1 MQQLLCTFTDKWSL
15 LSTLNK
21 IKERY
26 ILKDKKVYSY
36 DVLPLV
42 TEYIYVYS
50 VTQTIQPLQNTL
62 SIHRKNNLNILYTIN
77 ALNCLICES
86 NNGVLDKNY
95 KINWENYQNKFIL
108 SNPDNSTRILHI
120 KLREVVELN

>member
-62 SIHRKNNLNILYTIN
+62 SIHRKNNLN
-77 ALNCLICES
+77 
-86 NNGVLDKNY
+86 VL
-95 KINWENYQNKFIL
+95 
-108 SNPDNSTRILHI
+108 
-120 KLREVVELN
+120 